1 MGETYDSLSRG
12 VVEGSMAPQ
21 EALFGWKWGEVVKF
35 TTEDWGA
42 SYTAGMFVVM
52 NKDKWNALPPDIQKI
67 IEKINGEW
75 IEKQG
80 KTWDEI
86 DKEGRD
92 FTLKLGNKIIPL
104 SKEENEKWVKA
115 VRPILDDYVKNM
127 KGKGLPGEEALKFC
141 VDQLKKLQ

>member
-1 MGETYDSLSRG
+1 
-12 VVEGSMAPQ
+12 
-21 EALFGWKWGEVVKF
+21 
-35 TTEDWGA
+35 
-42 SYTAGMFVVM
+42 MFVVM

-115 VRPILDDYVKNM
+115 VRPLLDDYVKNM
-127 KGKGLPGEEALKFC
+127 KDKGLPGEEVLKFYM
-141 VDQLKKLQ
+141 DQLKKLQ